1 MPGKIA
7 MRSVGNIMISP
18 HIFLVDNRMNLL
30 EILYGNLGLVYI
42 F

>member
-18 HIFLVDNRMNLL
+18 RIFLVDNRMNLL
-30 EILYGNLGLVYI
+30 EILYGNLGWVYI